1 MGTWQDGEADRS
13 RKGTNEK
20 PQREAGR
27 PAGGP
32 RRRRPRGGGGGLLAQ
47 IGLHPAAQS
56 ALLVPALVP
65 RRHVEKGGGEEG
77 RGQLSSY
84 LEPDPSHPPRV
95 GEGRRGEAADCGETG
110 RSWEVSREMC
120 QARSPREPKPEAV
133 CVLPSLTLTL
143 FLTILSLFSFQG
155 GWELDPGP
163 GSTPQDQAVAAK
175 TEDKGRLLGGQGGA
189 VCPLWCLNGPLFLQ
203 YARRAA

>member
-1 MGTWQDGEADRS
+1 M
-13 RKGTNEK
+13 
-20 PQREAGR
+20 
-27 PAGGP
+27 
-32 RRRRPRGGGGGLLAQ
+32 LAQ

-175 TEDKGRLLGGQGGA
+175 TEDNKSQEYSTQRPFDLGHQTVWRKSTCRPGLSPTCPGHRLDF
-189 VCPLWCLNGPLFLQ
+189 NLQ
-203 YARRAA
+203 ALRHSERQLTSGHFPPPIPM